1 MFNHALK
8 RAAVAGATGSLLVSG
23 AVAAGAPA
31 HAAPA
36 AGTALASSTVAAAP
50 GTSIYSATPEKAHST
65 KKAKKKKAVNSAALL
80 RFAAKQKGKP
90 YRWGATG
97 PRAFDCS
104 GYVLYVFKKAANRK
118 LPRTAAQQRRHV
130 KRIAKKDIRKGDL
143 IFSIYGGRISHV
155 GIYAGKGRI
164 WHSPRSG
171 QRVKLAKIYA
181 KNWVAGR
188 VS

>member
-1 MFNHALK
+1 MLNHALK
-8 RAAVAGATGSLLVSG
+8 RAAVVGATGSLLVSG

-31 HAAPA
+31 QAAPA
-36 AGTALASSTVAAAP
+36 ASSTVAAAP
-50 GTSIYSATPEKAHST
+50 VTSIYSAAPEKAHST
-65 KKAKKKKAVNSAALL
+65 KKSKKKKAVNSAALL

-97 PRAFDCS
+97 PSAFDCS

-118 LPRTAAQQRRHV
+118 LPRTAAQQRRYA
-130 KRIAKKDIRKGDL
+130 KRIARKDIRQGDL
-143 IFSIYGGRISHV
+143 VFTITGGRVSHV
-155 GIYAGKGRI
+155 GIYAGKGRV
-164 WHSPRSG
+164 WYAPRSG
-171 QRVKLAKIYA
+171 QRVKLGKIYA